1 MESFSERVRAVIE
14 ALGLKKIEF
23 AEKINVSQSFISQ
36 LCSGVSQPSDRT
48 IADICRVFHVSESWL
63 RTGEGE
69 MFTVP
74 DPDAEFTQLMV
85 EIHASGDEFVIAA
98 LKAYWELPDEHKKI
112 IRDMVKKIAENY
124 K

>member
-1 MESFSERVRAVIE
+1 MGIKQTTVAGYENGTRCPSDAVI
-14 ALGLKKIEF
+14 K
-23 AEKINVSQSFISQ
+23 S
-36 LCSGVSQPSDRT
+36 
-48 IADICRVFHVSESWL
+48 ICREFNVSESWL